1 MLFPPAPMFRSAL
14 LALSVSVSCAPALRA
29 DGPVLVE
36 ICESGVPRDHSWPT
50 DPIVTERHSEEVFGL
65 FELPH
70 KYVSTGVR
78 ADRAFPTFV
87 RASAKVRLPAGE
99 HRLLLRSRGAARVF
113 VDGRQVLATPFD
125 QPRQFAVGNAG
136 ELPVEEQD
144 TFIDLGPG
152 YRFAPPG
159 NREAVASVAFP
170 EERPVQVVLE
180 TLIGGLQ
187 SSGKNAKPFRPELGE
202 TVIAVQ
208 LAGATSWH
216 LLSPGQRSVPYT
228 DAGWNAYESERR
240 LRLDAINRAARA
252 ARRAEHASSGNPA
265 GRPPPNG
272 SARRAP
278 KPCPTFPPVFPR

>member
-1 MLFPPAPMFRSAL
+1 MLLPPAPMFRLAL
-14 LALSVSVSCAPALRA
+14 LALSVSVSCAPALRG

-36 ICESGVPRDHSWPT
+36 IGESGVPRNNSWPT
-50 DPIVTERHSEEVFGL
+50 DPVATEHHSEDVFGL

-70 KYVSTGVR
+70 KYISTGVR

-87 RASAKVRLPAGE
+87 RASAEIRLPAGE

-136 ELPVEEQD
+136 ELPVEEQE

-159 NREAVASVAFP
+159 NRESIATAAFP
-170 EERPVQVVLE
+170 AERPVRVVLE
-180 TLIGGLQ
+180 TLIGGMQ
-187 SSGKNAKPFRPELGE
+187 STGKNGQPFRPELGE

-208 LAGATSWH
+208 LAGATAWH
-216 LLSPGQRSVPYT
+216 LLSPGSRTVPYT

-252 ARRAEHASSGNPA
+252 ARRAEHA
-265 GRPPPNG
+265 
-272 SARRAP
+272 
-278 KPCPTFPPVFPR
+278 V